1 VNTDKDEGW
10 KDTMSQSKRPQQ
22 HTPLIRALII
32 GTLMLLTG
40 LALGLK
46 LRAPAPDDQ
55 AVVESR
61 SPANDGSRADVFE
74 VDARATTTAELS
86 AAASINGEA
95 LVEGRDFPTAIYSSA
110 DDTDD
115 TESSFADGS
124 DEPDP
129 AVALRRQ
136 ELQYLQ
142 EVQPDNLMIPQDKS
156 PRQLDALWSEF
167 QHYHELQQRIDA
179 GIASEADREQY
190 YAIRMAKYEEEKA
203 LIELCNDV
211 AANAPA
217 DPDSEQATLC
227 THMAAASAERLQ
239 VIEASIAELEQQLL
253 YSARVD

>member
-1 VNTDKDEGW
+1 
-10 KDTMSQSKRPQQ
+10 MSPPKTQPPQQ
-22 HTPLIRALII
+22 HAHLIRALII

-46 LRAPAPDDQ
+46 LRAPAPVDQ
-55 AVVESR
+55 VVMEADA
-61 SPANDGSRADVFE
+61 PAIDNIHAEVIEAD
-74 VDARATTTAELS
+74 ASAAATAELS
-86 AAASINGEA
+86 AANGNEEPPA
-95 LVEGRDFPTAIYSSA
+95 ESRSSPTMVLSSS
-110 DDTDD
+110 DNDTDAENSLD
-115 TESSFADGS
+115 DINE
-124 DEPDP
+124 EPDP

-156 PRQLDALWSEF
+156 PQQLDALWSEF

-190 YAIRMAKYEEEKA
+190 YAIRMAKYAEEKA

-227 THMAAASAERLQ
+227 THMAAASTERLQ
-239 VIEASIAELEQQLL
+239 VIEASIAELEQQML
-253 YSARVD
+253 YSVRVD